1 MSRRVKLPT
10 PSKKDCKPQPME
22 CFGPAPSQAQLK
34 MISQKSG
41 IPFYKLQELVREIN
55 SQYKSLGKGT
65 KKTKQHKKRKTRN
78 NTGGITDRN
87 KDRIVTSLMVIMAGG
102 ASFYGIPMLGNW
114 FVSVGVLPRLC
125 AQNMLQHVFV
135 ETFREITQLPMQ
147 TCHDISQ
154 DYQARVT
161 GMIGTLLGTG
171 LINYRNIKDFYNLTH
186 AFIKAKIFGTA
197 EEADAAQAA
206 LIAAG
211 AERATAAQTALA
223 QREQQTQA
231 RRREEEAAL
240 TSEKKAEQK
249 AERETIEANQKL
261 GFFGRPTEA
270 STKFFSEQG
279 KKKPALKRSA
289 SDVGQ
294 LGGPPRAE
302 SKGKPFAPGRTA
314 SPLAASIPLPPQS
327 FKSPTG
333 APKAATLPVAAPKK
347 SSRKAASKKPPSD
360 NKASKGGSRR
370 STHRRHSRRSRR
382 RRGGGYGKTGL
393 QTGEKLLL

>member
-1 MSRRVKLPT
+1 MSRTVKLPI

-34 MISQKSG
+34 MISKKSG

-65 KKTKQHKKRKTRN
+65 KKTKHHKKRKTRN

-206 LIAAG
+206 LMAAG
-211 AERATAAQTALA
+211 AERATEAQTALA
-223 QREQQTQA
+223 QREQQIQA

-240 TSEKKAEQK
+240 TAQQKAEQK
-249 AERETIEANQKL
+249 AEIETIEAQQKQ

-270 STKFFSEQG
+270 SKKLFSKQD
-279 KKKPALKRSA
+279 KKKPALKKSA

-294 LGGPPRAE
+294 LGGPPKAAE
-302 SKGKPFAPGRTA
+302 SKAKPFAPGRTA
-314 SPLAASIPLPPQS
+314 SPSATSIPLPPPSFQS
-327 FKSPTG
+327 PPG
-333 APKAATLPVAAPKK
+333 APKAATLPAASSKKTSTKKASTKK
-347 SSRKAASKKPPSD
+347 SPSEE
-360 NKASKGGSRR
+360 KASKGGTGCG
-370 STHRRHSRRSRR
+370 THRRRSKRSRRSRRSRR
-382 RRGGGYGKTGL
+382 R
-393 QTGEKLLL
+393 

>member
-1 MSRRVKLPT
+1 MSRTVKLPI

-34 MISQKSG
+34 MISKKSG
-41 IPFYKLQELVREIN
+41 IPFYKLQELVSEIN
-55 SQYKSLGKGT
+55 REYKSLGKGT
-65 KKTKQHKKRKTRN
+65 KKTKHHKKRKTRN
-78 NTGGITDRN
+78 NTPGISDRN

-102 ASFYGIPMLGNW
+102 ATFYGLPMLGKW

-154 DYQARVT
+154 DYQARVA
-161 GMIGTLLGTG
+161 GMVGTLLGTG
-171 LINYRNIKDFYNLTH
+171 LVNYRNIKDFYNLTH

-206 LIAAG
+206 LMEAG
-211 AERATAAQTALA
+211 GERATEAQTALA

-231 RRREEEAAL
+231 KRREEEAAL
-240 TSEKKAEQK
+240 TTQQKTERK
-249 AERETIEANQKL
+249 AERETIEAQQTQ

-270 STKFFSEQG
+270 SKKLFSKQD
-279 KKKPALKRSA
+279 KKEPALKKSA

-294 LGGPPRAE
+294 LGGPPKAAE
-302 SKGKPFAPGRTA
+302 SKGKPFGPGRTA
-314 SPLAASIPLPPQS
+314 SPSAASLQVPPQS
-327 FKSPTG
+327 FKSPPG
-333 APKAATLPVAAPKK
+333 ASKAATLPAASSKKASTQKPSSPVKK
-347 SSRKAASKKPPSD
+347 SEE
-360 NKASKGGSRR
+360 KASKGGTGCG
-370 STHRRHSRRSRR
+370 THRRRSKRSRRRRRSRR
-382 RRGGGYGKTGL
+382 R
-393 QTGEKLLL
+393 